1 MNISIILLLLIVAL
15 NFSITQSF
23 QHPLDPLSP
32 KEINEIRVIIE
43 KSHLKTLKNLT
54 YHFVDVDEPEKDD
67 VLHWLSSSSSSSS
80 SSRKTKLLPRRAK
93 VVVIGGG
100 QTRELVVDLSKR
112 LIVLDHVYK
121 GHGYPPLTFEELL
134 QASLL
139 TQKDPRFLESLSR
152 RNLKGSQV
160 SCLPLTKGWFGEHV
174 STRGVKITC
183 FYRNGTTNIY
193 ARPINGITI
202 LFDLELMKVT
212 TYMDRYR
219 APLPKAKGTEFHSR
233 PVQPG
238 PSYPNITNSK
248 FSIQGNLVT
257 WGDWKFH
264 VAFNSRAG
272 TIISAASIFDGKEN
286 KYRRVLYRGH
296 VSETFVPYMDSTEDW
311 YYRTFMDVGE
321 FGFGKAADSL
331 QPLVDCPGNAR
342 FMDGYLVDAFGMPNL
357 LPRAICVFQRYSGD
371 VAWRHTEIG
380 VPGRVIRNGEPEV
393 TLVVRMI
400 ATVGNYDYILDWEF
414 RQTGSITV
422 GVGLTGV
429 LEMKATSYTS
439 MDQVTE
445 EMYGTMVAPNTIA
458 INHDHFLTYYL
469 DLDVDG
475 NENSFMRSS
484 LQSERVRRM
493 STPRKSYWNVK
504 KKIFKREAEARIRL
518 SSKPAQLMVVNSNK
532 KTNVGNP
539 VGYQLITGQP
549 AYSLLADDDY
559 PQIRTAYTKYQV
571 WVTPYSKSERWAA
584 GFYADQSHGDDGLT
598 VWTRRNRKIENK
610 DIVLWYTM
618 GFHHVPCQEDFPIM
632 ATLRSSFE
640 LRPTNFFDQ
649 NPITYKV
656 KS

>member
-1 MNISIILLLLIVAL
+1 MDITEEWYHRTYFDAGEYGLGVLSVPLQPKIDCPQNAVFMDGYLTSHDGNPIRMPNVFCIFERYAGIIMWRHTEASIPHRLITESSRPELTLVVRMISTIGNYDYIFDWEFFQSGSIKVKPLKTNRKSYWTVKSETAKKESDARIHLGSKPTAEMLVVNPSKRTKVGNTVGYRLIPGPAVRPLLMEDDY
-15 NFSITQSF
+15 
-23 QHPLDPLSP
+23 P
-32 KEINEIRVIIE
+32 EIRAAYTKYNVLITPYNKSE
-43 KSHLKTLKNLT
+43 KWASGLFTDQSHGDDTL
-54 YHFVDVDEPEKDD
+54 
-67 VLHWLSSSSSSSS
+67 
-80 SSRKTKLLPRRAK
+80 
-93 VVVIGGG
+93 IG
-100 QTRELVVDLSKR
+100 DM
-112 LIVLDHVYK
+112 
-121 GHGYPPLTFEELL
+121 
-134 QASLL
+134 
-139 TQKDPRFLESLSR
+139 DP
-152 RNLKGSQV
+152 
-160 SCLPLTKGWFGEHV
+160 
-174 STRGVKITC
+174 
-183 FYRNGTTNIY
+183 
-193 ARPINGITI
+193 
-202 LFDLELMKVT
+202 KVT

-400 ATVGNYDYILDWEF
+400 ATVG
-414 RQTGSITV
+414 
-422 GVGLTGV
+422 LTGV

-598 VWTRRNRKIENK
+598 VWTR
-610 DIVLWYTM
+610 
-618 GFHHVPCQEDFPIM
+618 
-632 ATLRSSFE
+632 
-640 LRPTNFFDQ
+640 
-649 NPITYKV
+649 
-656 KS
+656 

>member
-1 MNISIILLLLIVAL
+1 MNFSIILVLFFVAINFL
-15 NFSITQSF
+15 NTQSF

-32 KEINEIRVIIE
+32 KEINEIRAIIE
-43 KSHLKTLKNLT
+43 NSHLKTLTNLT

-67 VLHWLSSSSSSSS
+67 VLHWLSS
-80 SSRKTKLLPRRAK
+80 TKSNRQPKSFPRRAK
-93 VVVIGGG
+93 VVVIGGK
-100 QTRELVVDLSKR
+100 QTRELIVDLSKR
-112 LIVLDHVYK
+112 SIVLDHVYK

-139 TQKDPRFLESLSR
+139 TQKDPRFLTSLSK
-152 RNLKGSQV
+152 RNLKSSQV

-174 STRGVKITC
+174 SKRAVKITC

-193 ARPINGITI
+193 GRPINGITI
-202 LFDLELMKVT
+202 IFDLELLKVT

-219 APLPKAKGTEFHSR
+219 APLPKAEGTEFHSR
-233 PVQPG
+233 PLKPG
-238 PSYPNITNSK
+238 PSFPNTTNSK
-248 FSIQGNLVT
+248 LSIQGNVVT

-272 TIISAASIFDGKEN
+272 VIISTASIFDSKEN

-296 VSETFVPYMDSTEDW
+296 VSETFVPYMDPTEDW

-342 FMDGYLVDAFGMPNL
+342 FMDGYLIDGFGMPNL
-357 LPRAICVFQRYSGD
+357 LPRAICIFEKYSGD

-380 VPGRVIRNGEPEV
+380 VPGRVIRDGEPEV

-439 MDQVTE
+439 TDQIKE
-445 EMYGTMVAPNTIA
+445 EVYGTMVAPNLIA

-469 DLDVDG
+469 DLDIDG
-475 NENSFMRSS
+475 DNNSFMKSS
-484 LQSERVRRM
+484 LQSKRVKRM
-493 STPRKSYWNVK
+493 TTPRKSYWRVK
-504 KKIFKREAEARIRL
+504 NKILKREAEARIRL
-518 SSKPAQLMVVNSNK
+518 DSKPTQLLVVNSNK
-532 KTNVGNP
+532 KTNVGNLI
-539 VGYQLITGQP
+539 GYQLVTGQS
-549 AYSLLADDDY
+549 AYSLLANDDY

-571 WVTPYSKSERWAA
+571 WVTPYDKSERWAG

-618 GFHHVPCQEDFPIM
+618 GFHHVPSQEDFPIM

-640 LRPTNFFDQ
+640 LKPTNFFDQ
-649 NPITYKV
+649 NPITYK
-656 KS
+656 S